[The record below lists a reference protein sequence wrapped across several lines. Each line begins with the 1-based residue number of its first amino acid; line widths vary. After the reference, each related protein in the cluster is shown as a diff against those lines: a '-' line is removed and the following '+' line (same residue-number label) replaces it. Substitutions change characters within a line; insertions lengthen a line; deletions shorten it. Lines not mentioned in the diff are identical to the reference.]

1 MNRSIFFVILMAALL
16 FPPSGTK
23 ALRVGAQIPP
33 RPQSSIQ
40 PVASISLENLAP
52 YYFDLLDFMRSQSLG
67 RNFFTPPAER
77 QRVASLVSTHWW
89 QLDASLQTT
98 LLSMAEMGRT
108 VRSRFDS
115 MQEAERV
122 STVAEWK
129 KIVLSPLWYY
139 APIQASTPYS
149 NSGFS
154 FSFPSSWQYAEGQ
167 NYLFAGPSIRYTW
180 EQVNSAETSPP
191 GLLMAAFAND
201 TNGAAYLEVARMSAG
216 KYVNG
221 LSELCAFGSDAGAVV
236 ILNGKFPGQSEEK
249 FFWLAIIPCGDLL
262 VLARMGGPVVQ
273 ADSLVPAFYTIL
285 NTVSWNSGSGSY
297 TPGETSRAFD
307 TAWGRVSTAIVSNIW
322 AK

>member
-1 MNRSIFFVILMAALL
+1 MKRSIFLAILMTALF
-16 FPPSGTK
+16 FPPAGIE
-23 ALRVGAQIPP
+23 ALRAGAQIPP
-33 RPQSSIQ
+33 NPAAQSGSPIT
-40 PVASISLENLAP
+40 LDNLAP

-67 RNFFTPPAER
+67 RNFITPPMER
-77 QRVASLVSTHWW
+77 QRVSTLVSTHWR

-108 VRSRFDS
+108 VKGRYEV
-115 MQEAERV
+115 MQGPERQP
-122 STVAEWK
+122 TLAEWK

-139 APIQASTPYS
+139 APIPATTPYS

-167 NYLFAGPSIRYTW
+167 SYLFAGPSIRYTW
-180 EQVNSAETSPP
+180 EQVNAVETSPP
-191 GLLMAAFAND
+191 GMLMAAFAND
-201 TNGAAYLEVARMSAG
+201 AHGTSYLEVARIAAG
-216 KYVNG
+216 RYVNG
-221 LSELCAFGSDAGAVV
+221 LSELCAFGSEAGAVV
-236 ILNGKFPGQSEEK
+236 VLNGKFPGQNEEK

-273 ADSLVPAFYTIL
+273 ADSLIPAFYTIL
-285 NTVSWNSGSGSY
+285 NTVSWNSGSGAY